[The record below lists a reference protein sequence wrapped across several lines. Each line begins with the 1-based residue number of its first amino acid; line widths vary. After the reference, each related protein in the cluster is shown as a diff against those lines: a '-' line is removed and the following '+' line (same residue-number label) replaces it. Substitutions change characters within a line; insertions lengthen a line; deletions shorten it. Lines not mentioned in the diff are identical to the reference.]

1 MKRYVDCIVASSFM
15 MTSYAGASTGDT
27 AGSPGGSSGGGA
39 LLVIAFVGL
48 MYLVVSLLRAAGGAR
63 DVVDEPESGMDF
75 DKRTRSLSDPM
86 GDRT

>member
-1 MKRYVDCIVASSFM
+1 MKRYLDCIFASSFAL
-15 MTSYAGASTGDT
+15 TAHAGASTGDI
-27 AGSPGGSSGGGA
+27 AGSSDGPSAGGA

-48 MYLVVSLLRAAGGAR
+48 MYLVVSLLRAAGGDRSRA
-63 DVVDEPESGMDF
+63 DESESGLDF